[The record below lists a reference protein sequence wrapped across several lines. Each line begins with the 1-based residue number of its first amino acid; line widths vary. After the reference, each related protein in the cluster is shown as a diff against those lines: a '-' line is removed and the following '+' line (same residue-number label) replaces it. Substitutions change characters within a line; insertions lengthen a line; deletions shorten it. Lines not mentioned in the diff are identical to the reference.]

1 MLKLA
6 SLRTL
11 DMEPQAAAETIPD
24 TGRRTFAVP
33 AFSWL
38 PSLPFQRSSAPAL
51 KVTFAPLDIF
61 LPRSKLRCK
70 ATSGLPGYF

>member
-1 MLKLA
+1 MLKLE

-11 DMEPQAAAETIPD
+11 DMEAHAAAETTPD
-24 TGRRTFAVP
+24 TGRRTFAVA

-38 PSLPFQRSSAPAL
+38 PSLPFQRFPAPAL